1 MSRLEGLGKI
11 VERVVARK
19 IASFCE
25 SRHTFY
31 EGQFGSRKNRNTHDT
46 LLKLMSFVEKAW
58 KKGNVAGAIFMD
70 VKGAYD
76 WVAQPT
82 LIQILIDAGLAQNLV
97 RWISSFLSNRTAQ
110 LVIDGFTCPLRDVS
124 AGLPQ
129 GSPLSPVL
137 WIIYIHALLKK
148 INETF
153 PDRINISFIDDISL
167 VAEGKDAEDVANLPG
182 SAGSKLMHLGKEH
195 HNGFDEEKTD
205 AVMLTRKRK

>member
-1 MSRLEGLGKI
+1 MIRLLWSWDRDRIIGVVQKSIQLGHYPAIWKTAKGVILRKAGKPNYTVSKAYRVISLLECLGKI

-25 SRHTFY
+25 SRHTFH
-31 EGQFGSRKNRNTHDT
+31 EGQFGSRKNRNTHDA

-97 RWISSFLSNRTAQ
+97 RWISSFLSN
-110 LVIDGFTCPLRDVS
+110 
-124 AGLPQ
+124 
-129 GSPLSPVL
+129 
-137 WIIYIHALLKK
+137 
-148 INETF
+148 
-153 PDRINISFIDDISL
+153 
-167 VAEGKDAEDVANLPG
+167 
-182 SAGSKLMHLGKEH
+182 
-195 HNGFDEEKTD
+195 
-205 AVMLTRKRK
+205 